1 MEHERRKPHEDPST
15 ARTGRGP
22 TGPASRPAS
31 GPSSGPSSGS
41 EGDGGR
47 AGADPELDAVLSGVG
62 PRLRR
67 LRKER
72 EVTLAAL
79 SEATG
84 ISVSTLSRLESG
96 GRRPSLELLLPIARA
111 HEVPLDDL
119 VGAPPVGDPRVRAKP
134 IVLHGRTALPLTSRP
149 GGLQAF
155 KLIQQGVSSCESP
168 EQRTHEGYEW
178 LYVLSGRLRLLL
190 AEHDLV
196 MGPGEAAEFDTR
208 LPHWFGPAD
217 DEPVEFLSLFGPQGE
232 RMHVIARPKERR
244 D

>member
-1 MEHERRKPHEDPST
+1 MEGMKDQPQD
-15 ARTGRGP
+15 
-22 TGPASRPAS
+22 
-31 GPSSGPSSGS
+31 
-41 EGDGGR
+41 
-47 AGADPELDAVLSGVG
+47 DPELDAVLTGVG

-67 LRKER
+67 LRKDR
-72 EVTLAAL
+72 GVTLAAL

-134 IVLHGRTALPLTSRP
+134 IVLGGRTALPLTGRP
-149 GGLQAF
+149 GGLQAYKF
-155 KLIQQGVSSCESP
+155 VQEAGSCEPP

-196 MGPGEAAEFDTR
+196 LGPGEAAEFDTR
-208 LPHWFGPAD
+208 LPHWFGPAGD
-217 DEPVEFLSLFGPQGE
+217 APVEFLSLFGPQGE
-232 RMHVIARPKERR
+232 RMHVRARPKRS
-244 D
+244 

>member
-1 MEHERRKPHEDPST
+1 MKEQNRDDP
-15 ARTGRGP
+15 G
-22 TGPASRPAS
+22 
-31 GPSSGPSSGS
+31 
-41 EGDGGR
+41 
-47 AGADPELDAVLSGVG
+47 LDAVLTGVG

-67 LRKER
+67 LRKDR
-72 EVTLAAL
+72 GVTLAAL

-119 VGAPPVGDPRVRAKP
+119 VGAPPVSDPRVRAKP
-134 IVLHGRTALPLTSRP
+134 IVHGSKTSLPLTSRP
-149 GGLQAF
+149 GGLQAY
-155 KLIQQGVSSCESP
+155 KVVQEAPCGEVP

-178 LYVLSGRLRLLL
+178 LYVLSGRLRLKL

-196 MGPGEAAEFDTR
+196 LAPGEAAEFDTR
-208 LPHWFGPAD
+208 LPHWFGPAG

-232 RMHVIARPKERR
+232 RMHVRAKPKRS
-244 D
+244 

>member
-1 MEHERRKPHEDPST
+1 MDGMEQNQD
-15 ARTGRGP
+15 
-22 TGPASRPAS
+22 
-31 GPSSGPSSGS
+31 
-41 EGDGGR
+41 
-47 AGADPELDAVLSGVG
+47 DPELDAVITGVG

-67 LRKER
+67 LRKDR
-72 EVTLAAL
+72 GVTLAGL

-119 VGAPPVGDPRVRAKP
+119 VGAPPVGDPRVKAKP
-134 IVLHGRTALPLTSRP
+134 IVHGPKTSLPLTARP
-149 GGLQAF
+149 GGLQAY
-155 KLIQQGVSSCESP
+155 KVVQTASCTEPP

-178 LYVLSGRLRLLL
+178 LYVLNGRLRLKL

-196 MGPGEAAEFDTR
+196 LTPGEAAEFDTR
-208 LPHWFGPAD
+208 LPHWFGPAG

-232 RMHVIARPKERR
+232 RMHVRAKPKRS
-244 D
+244 